1 MDMFKKYDADG
12 SGEIDK
18 TEFRAIAKEIQAD
31 ARRRNLI
38 SVAAAAVGAVS
49 IYACMGVYTQIII
62 KQYILD
68 LNHHLPF
75 PSLLTG

>member
-1 MDMFKKYDADG
+1 MNMFKKYDADG

-38 SVAAAAVGAVS
+38 SVAAAGECKNLS
-49 IYACMGVYTQIII
+49 DI
-62 KQYILD
+62 
-68 LNHHLPF
+68 F
-75 PSLLTG
+75 R

>member
-49 IYACMGVYTQIII
+49 MMVIVCMYHIII
-62 KQYILD
+62 
-68 LNHHLPF
+68 
-75 PSLLTG
+75 

>member
-18 TEFRAIAKEIQAD
+18 AEFRAIAKEIQAD

-49 IYACMGVYTQIII
+49 IYDAYCDDTLYNI
-62 KQYILD
+62 YLD
-68 LNHHLPF
+68 IPIG
-75 PSLLTG
+75 S

>member
-49 IYACMGVYTQIII
+49 MMIVYKIYVLIYIYTIIR
-62 KQYILD
+62 
-68 LNHHLPF
+68 
-75 PSLLTG
+75 

>member
-18 TEFRAIAKEIQAD
+18 AEFRAIAKEIQAD

-49 IYACMGVYTQIII
+49 IYDAYMCVYHIII
-62 KQYILD
+62 
-68 LNHHLPF
+68 
-75 PSLLTG
+75 